1 MTSILILNG
10 PNLNLLGSRE
20 TDIYG
25 TLTLADIE
33 ALCQKEA
40 AQLDMI
46 VSCAQDNSEGALIDM
61 IHEARGKH
69 DGLILNAGAYS
80 HSSIALRDA
89 ISGTQIPTIEVHL
102 SNIYAREDF
111 RHVSTLSAVALG
123 VICGL
128 GAEGYALAI
137 RALAK
142 HLKVPA
148 TR

>member
-61 IHEARGKH
+61 IHDARGAH

-102 SNIYAREDF
+102 SNIYAREEF